1 MHLPTAI
8 ERGLDVLG
16 IGVEGLSGIACVRRP
31 GSFTGLRIAH
41 AIMYGLAQPLALFDA
56 LDDVFAALHCA
67 RDGAGYAFD
76 EAAVFLAILR
86 LPQHGQRKQQ
96 GERQCFFHGV
106 FRKAIVNGGG
116 F

>member
-1 MHLPTAI
+1 MNASAI
-8 ERGLDVLG
+8 VMMLV
-16 IGVEGLSGIACVRRP
+16 
-31 GSFTGLRIAH
+31 
-41 AIMYGLAQPLALFDA
+41 ALVVIWGGF
-56 LDDVFAALHCA
+56 V
-67 RDGAGYAFD
+67 
-76 EAAVFLAILR
+76 LAILR